1 VLILP
6 SIVNPA
12 LPPGLVVSNFAW
24 YAEFCTVLF
33 LYNQGRNELK
43 FVVAN

>member
-6 SIVNPA
+6 SLVIPV
-12 LPPGLVVSNFAW
+12 LPSGLVVSNIAW
-24 YAEFCTVLF
+24 YTKFGTILF
-33 LYNQGRNELK
+33 LYYQGRDELK

>member
-6 SIVNPA
+6 SLVIPVKPS
-12 LPPGLVVSNFAW
+12 GLVVSNVAW

-33 LYNQGRNELK
+33 SCNQGRDELK